1 MNKLEVKFFD
11 EYKFVDNIC
20 RDMFR
25 SNQGVTEYI
34 KQMEVMDAEGSRS
47 VVNWREKYKKLNHL
61 RWLRNKIAH
70 ESGAPDL
77 TENDLIELQNFH
89 NQLLKQ
95 VDPLAEL
102 WKKRRVHKRNVVKQE
117 YYNPESDDSA
127 ISFFILICIV
137 IIVIGI
143 FWIFASFIGVL

>member
-1 MNKLEVKFFD
+1 MNKLEVNFFD

-20 RDMFR
+20 RNMFQ

-34 KQMEVMDAEGSRS
+34 KQMEAMDAEGSRI
-47 VVNWREKYKKLNHL
+47 VVNWREKYKKLKHL

-77 TENDLIELQNFH
+77 EENDLIELQNFH

-95 VDPLAEL
+95 MDPLAEL
-102 WKKRRVHKRNVVKQE
+102 WKKRRVYKRNVVNQE
-117 YYNPESDDSA
+117 YYEPVDDNSA
-127 ISFFILICIV
+127 ISVFILICIV
-137 IIVIGI
+137 IIVIGL
-143 FWIFASFIGVL
+143 FWIFASFMGLL

>member
-11 EYKFVDNIC
+11 EYKSVDNIC
-20 RDMFR
+20 RDMFQ

-34 KQMEVMDAEGSRS
+34 KQMEVMDAEGSRI
-47 VVNWREKYKKLNHL
+47 VVNWREKYKKLKHL
-61 RWLRNKIAH
+61 RWLRNQIAH

-77 TENDLIELQNFH
+77 AENDLIELQNFH

-102 WKKRRVHKRNVVKQE
+102 WKKRRVYKRNVVKQE
-117 YYNPESDDSA
+117 YYEPVDDDST
-127 ISFFILICIV
+127 ISVFILICIV
-137 IIVIGI
+137 ISVIGL
-143 FWIFASFIGVL
+143 FWIFTSFMGVL

>member
-47 VVNWREKYKKLNHL
+47 VVNWREKYKKLKHL

-102 WKKRRVHKRNVVKQE
+102 WKKRRVYKRNVVNQE
-117 YYNPESDDSA
+117 YYKPESDESA
-127 ISFFILICIV
+127 ISAFILICIV
-137 IIVIGI
+137 IIVIGL
-143 FWIFASFIGVL
+143 FWFFASFMGLL

>member
-47 VVNWREKYKKLNHL
+47 VVNWREKYKKLKHL

-77 TENDLIELQNFH
+77 VENDLIELQNFH
-89 NQLLKQ
+89 KQLLKQ

-102 WKKRRVHKRNVVKQE
+102 WKKRRFYKRNVVKQE
-117 YYNPESDDSA
+117 YYKPEDDDSA
-127 ISFFILICIV
+127 ISAFILICIV
-137 IIVIGI
+137 IIVIGL
-143 FWIFASFIGVL
+143 FWIFASFMGLL

>member
-20 RDMFR
+20 RDMFQ

-34 KQMEVMDAEGSRS
+34 KQMEVMDAEGSRI
-47 VVNWREKYKKLNHL
+47 VVNWREKYKKLKHL

-102 WKKRRVHKRNVVKQE
+102 WKKRRVYKRNVVKQE

-127 ISFFILICIV
+127 ISVFILICIV
-137 IIVIGI
+137 IIVIGL
-143 FWIFASFIGVL
+143 FWIFASFMGVL

>member
-11 EYKFVDNIC
+11 EYKLVDNIC

-25 SNQGVTEYI
+25 LNQGVTEYI
-34 KQMEVMDAEGSRS
+34 KQMEIMDAEGSRI
-47 VVNWREKYKKLNHL
+47 VVNWREKYKKLKHL

-102 WKKRRVHKRNVVKQE
+102 WKKRRVYNRNVVNQE

-127 ISFFILICIV
+127 ISVFILICIV
-137 IIVIGI
+137 IIVIGL
-143 FWIFASFIGVL
+143 FWIFASFMGLL

>member
-11 EYKFVDNIC
+11 EYKFVDKIC
-20 RDMFR
+20 RDMFQ

-34 KQMEVMDAEGSRS
+34 NQMEIMDAEGSRI
-47 VVNWREKYKKLNHL
+47 VVNWREKYKKLKHL
-61 RWLRNKIAH
+61 RWLRNQIAH

-117 YYNPESDDSA
+117 YYEPVDDDSA
-127 ISFFILICIV
+127 ISAFILICIV
-137 IIVIGI
+137 IIVIGL
-143 FWIFASFIGVL
+143 FWIFASFMGVL

>member
-1 MNKLEVKFFD
+1 MYALWSA
-11 EYKFVDNIC
+11 Y
-20 RDMFR
+20 
-25 SNQGVTEYI
+25 EYI
-34 KQMEVMDAEGSRS
+34 NQMEVMDAEGSRI
-47 VVNWREKYKKLNHL
+47 VVNWREKYKKLKHL

-102 WKKRRVHKRNVVKQE
+102 WKKRRVYKRNAVNQE
-117 YYNPESDDSA
+117 YYNPESDESA
-127 ISFFILICIV
+127 MLE
-137 IIVIGI
+137 
-143 FWIFASFIGVL
+143 